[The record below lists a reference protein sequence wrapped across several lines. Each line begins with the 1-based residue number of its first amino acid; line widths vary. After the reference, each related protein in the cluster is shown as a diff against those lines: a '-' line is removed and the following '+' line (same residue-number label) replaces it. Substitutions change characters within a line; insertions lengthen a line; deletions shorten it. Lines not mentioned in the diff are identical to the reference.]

1 MSRRRLP
8 PPPPP
13 DDAVEVDPD
22 DEDPDEPD
30 DDEEVEY
37 FVEVEDDDSCLTS
50 VPKSAQSLQ
59 TSSSAPSI
67 FAVVGSATSVPHIS
81 HWTIPGVSQRT
92 A

>member
-22 DEDPDEPD
+22 DEDPDEP

-81 HWTIPGVSQRT
+81 HWTIPGVGQG
-92 A
+92 AA